1 MEVKVLGAGCAKCK
15 TTYRA
20 IEKVVEENGLDVKLT
35 KVEDI
40 AEIINSGVMAT
51 PAVTVDGEVRIKGR
65 VPSESEIKRIL
76 GI

>member
-51 PAVTVDGEVRIKGR
+51 PAVTVDGEVKIKGR

>member
-51 PAVTVDGEVRIKGR
+51 PAVTVDGEVKIKGR
-65 VPSESEIKRIL
+65 VPSENEIKRIL

>member
-40 AEIINSGVMAT
+40 AEIINSGIMAT
-51 PAVTVDGEVRIKGR
+51 PAVTVDGEVKIKGR

>member
-1 MEVKVLGAGCAKCK
+1 MEVKVLGTGCAKCK

-20 IEKVVEENGLDVKLT
+20 IEKVIAENGLDVRLV

-40 AEIINSGVMAT
+40 AEIIGCGVMAT
-51 PAVTVDGEVRIKGR
+51 PAVMVDGVIRIKGR
-65 VPSESEIKRIL
+65 VPSESEIRRML